1 MTSRTNRSIT
11 PRNIAVTYIIIVMAA
26 VIDAIGVIVFLVP
39 AKVAPGGVSGIAV
52 ILNHLNP
59 ALPIGLMIIIGNIPV
74 QLLGARYLGGWRVV
88 VRTVVYIILYSVLMD
103 GLQPQLATVDV
114 GTNTLTN
121 ALFGGIMSGIAG
133 GLVLRAGGTQGGTST
148 LGRILQFQFG
158 MPLST
163 SALYT
168 DTVVVL
174 LAGLV
179 FGWEGALYALVTL
192 FVGGLAAD
200 YVLEGPSTIR
210 TATIITDRP
219 DDISNLVLDEMGRGV
234 TAWPGKGMFTDETH
248 TVLFITVS
256 RSQINELRRLVHM
269 ADPDAFLVV
278 GQGHVAYGE
287 GFRRVR
293 GSSL

>member
-1 MTSRTNRSIT
+1 MTSPTSRSIT

-88 VRTVVYIILYSVLMD
+88 VRTVVYIILYSLLVDL
-103 GLQPQLATVDV
+103 LQPQLATVDV
-114 GTNTLTN
+114 GNNTLTN
-121 ALFGGIMSGIAG
+121 ALFGGIVSGIAG

-168 DTVVVL
+168 DAAVVL

-179 FGWEGALYALVTL
+179 FGWEGALYALVAL

-210 TATIITDRP
+210 TTTIITDRP

-256 RSQINELRRLVHM
+256 RSQINELRRLVHI

-293 GSSL
+293 KP

>member
-1 MTSRTNRSIT
+1 MTGRTLNWRSILLSYLMLG
-11 PRNIAVTYIIIVMAA
+11 VAA
-26 VIDAIGVIVFLVP
+26 VIDSIAVLVFLIP
-39 AKVAPGGVSGIAV
+39 AQVAPGGVSGVAV

-59 ALPIGLMIIIGNIPV
+59 ALPVGLMILIGNIPI

-88 VRTVVYIILYSVLMD
+88 VRTMFYVLLYSMLLDVLEPH
-103 GLQPQLATVDV
+103 LVTVEV
-114 GTNTLTN
+114 GDNTLTN
-121 ALFGGIMSGIAG
+121 ALFGGILGGIAG
-133 GLVLRAGGTQGGTST
+133 GLILRAGGTQGGTST
-148 LGRILQFQFG
+148 LGRILQFRYG
-158 MPLST
+158 MPLSA

-179 FGWEGALYALVTL
+179 FGWEGALYAMVSL

-210 TATIITDRP
+210 TATIITDKP
-219 DDISNLVLDEMGRGV
+219 DDIANLVLDEMGRGV
-234 TAWPGKGMFTDETH
+234 TAWPGKGKFTDETH

-256 RSQINELRRLVHM
+256 RSQINELRQLVHA

-278 GQGHVAYGE
+278 AQGHVAYGE

-293 GSSL
+293 GA